1 MRSVILGLVMITA
14 FAGAS
19 FAQEPPRVRLAV
31 ENCKVNPGESPAMSQ
46 ALQELVEHIRANP
59 QELPGNVYGV
69 FREVAAPDEI
79 VSFVLEVESLGE
91 FEDFILARVEANRS
105 DEQRGTLFRAWRSHL
120 DLSSCS
126 WSFHLR
132 IPNQ

>member
-1 MRSVILGLVMITA
+1 
-14 FAGAS
+14 
-19 FAQEPPRVRLAV
+19 
-31 ENCKVNPGESPAMSQ
+31 MSQ

-59 QELPGNVYGV
+59 QDLPGNVYGV